1 MSIRSAATVV
11 ACALA
16 GIGLIVGSASA
27 SHAGALVTCDTGD
40 TFTLRATANG
50 AGFESPGPVDV
61 LIFEE
66 GGVLTIFRASVNGNL
81 LFSNAVTGQANNA
94 RDEVTCSFTIGAGA
108 VFEVTGLL
116 NER

>member
-1 MSIRSAATVV
+1 MSIRPAATLL

-16 GIGLIVGSASA
+16 GIGLLVGSASA
-27 SHAGALVTCDTGD
+27 SHAGAEVTCDTGD
-40 TFTLRATANG
+40 TFTLRAVDNG
-50 AGFESPGPVDV
+50 AGFQSPGPADV

-66 GGVLTIFRASVNGNL
+66 GGILTIFSASVDGNL